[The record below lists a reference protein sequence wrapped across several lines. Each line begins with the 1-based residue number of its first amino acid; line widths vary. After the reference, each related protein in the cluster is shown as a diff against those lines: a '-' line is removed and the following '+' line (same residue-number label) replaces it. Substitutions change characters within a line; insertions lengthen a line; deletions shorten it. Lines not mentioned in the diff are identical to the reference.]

1 MPHVELD
8 GKLKDY
14 VARHHWKVLNIMCCL
29 AFTWQLYGI
38 VSEWVKPSQKTTDIT
53 EKKLDQ
59 FELPLIF
66 KICPDP
72 GFNLSA
78 IREEGYDDIW
88 HYFYGR
94 SSFNNSIFGWAGHT
108 NTSETRGR
116 VEQVYKK
123 VLHFPT
129 PESFIKW

>member
-1 MPHVELD
+1 
-8 GKLKDY
+8 
-14 VARHHWKVLNIMCCL
+14 MCCL

-108 NTSETRGR
+108 NTSETRGS
-116 VEQVYKK
+116 VEQVYQK